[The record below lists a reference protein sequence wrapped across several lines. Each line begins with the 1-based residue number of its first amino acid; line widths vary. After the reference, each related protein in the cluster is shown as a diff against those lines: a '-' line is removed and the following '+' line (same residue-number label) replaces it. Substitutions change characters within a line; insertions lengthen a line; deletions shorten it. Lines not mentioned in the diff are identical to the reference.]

1 MGINNSYNFLSNTD
15 TFDDPLEQIKDK
27 YKNHPNIIGTT
38 NRMVNSEHTFTFK
51 LVTKNQTS
59 KLIKLLNDKNPFSR
73 QVYQL
78 N

>member
-1 MGINNSYNFLSNTD
+1 
-15 TFDDPLEQIKDK
+15 
-27 YKNHPNIIGTT
+27 
-38 NRMVNSEHTFTFK
+38 MVNSEHTFTFQ
-51 LVTKNQTS
+51 LVTKNQTA